1 LNAATG
7 GSEKKPIPSEHDGN
21 QHRTDDVFSMPKSR
35 KTTKLVPTETKVER
49 DPQTG
54 RILRI
59 VRSDGGAEDAVTRR
73 RKLNPLNDPLEDLS
87 EEEATSAIN
96 TRPSDVVAELEA
108 QADEE
113 AAILARKRRP
123 RQQSKRE
130 EEWIARLAETYG
142 DDTRAMARD
151 IRLNPMQ
158 QSEGDL
164 ARRLKKW
171 KESRQKS
178 D

>member
-1 LNAATG
+1 LNAPTG
-7 GSEKKPIPSEHDGN
+7 GSEKKAFPNEPNGN
-21 QHRTDDVFSMPKSR
+21 QAITKDPFSMPKSR
-35 KTTKLVPTETKVER
+35 TTAKLLPTETKVER

-59 VRSDGGAEDAVTRR
+59 VGSDGHSEDASTRR
-73 RKLNPLNDPLEDLS
+73 RKLNPLNDPLEDFS
-87 EEEATSAIN
+87 DEQEFSA
-96 TRPSDVVAELEA
+96 RSKRSSDVVLQLEV

-113 AAILARKRRP
+113 AAVLATKKRP

-130 EEWIARLAETYG
+130 EEWISILAEKYG

-151 IRLNPMQ
+151 VKLNPMQ

-171 KESRQKS
+171 KANRQIRG
-178 D
+178 